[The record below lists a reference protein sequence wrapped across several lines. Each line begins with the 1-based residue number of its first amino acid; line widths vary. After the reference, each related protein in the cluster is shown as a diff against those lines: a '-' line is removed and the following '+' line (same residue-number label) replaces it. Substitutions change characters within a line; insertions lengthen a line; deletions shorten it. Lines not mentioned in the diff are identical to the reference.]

1 MTTSIRSTFFAASL
15 VALLAASGLTGCAEG
30 VTAPTT
36 VSSRR
41 EPGSGALAGLG
52 GGRDGNTPSPAE
64 GRAFERPS
72 RDTEAHSDRDARS
85 FSRNFDCRMCR

>member
-1 MTTSIRSTFFAASL
+1 MTPSTRSTFFAASF
-15 VALLAASGLTGCAEG
+15 VALLAATGLTGCAETIT
-30 VTAPTT
+30 TA
-36 VSSRR
+36 SSRR

-52 GGRDGNTPSPAE
+52 GGRDGNTPAPAE
-64 GRAFERPS
+64 SRAFERPA